1 MHILWLK
8 SELLHPVDKGGKIRT
23 YQTLRHLKALH
34 QVTYLCLDDG
44 SAAADAEA
52 RASEY
57 AHTLIRVPF
66 AAPAKGTVAFYADL
80 ARNVFSALPYAVAKY
95 RSPAMEDA
103 IRRAVRERDIDLVV
117 CDFLFPSIN
126 VPRDLGRPVL
136 LFQHNVEAA
145 IWRRHAEAAS
155 HPAKRAYMREQFR
168 RMQAW
173 EREECRRFAHVV
185 AVSEQ
190 DATDFQRDYGV
201 SEVSHVPTGVDLDF
215 FRPARA
221 VEPDGERLVFVGSMD
236 WMPNEDG
243 IAWFVRTV
251 LPLIRA
257 ELPGARLDIVGRNPS
272 PAVVALAHESP
283 GVTVTG
289 TVSDVRPYVEGAA
302 VSIVPLR
309 VGGGT
314 RLKIYEA
321 MALECAIVST
331 TIGAEGLPL
340 HDGEEIV
347 IADAPEDFAAACVRL
362 MRAPATRA
370 QLGRAAGERVRREF
384 GWDRAAA
391 AFAATCEHVLRR
403 SGGAGDASPAPP
415 PTVVDHA

>member
-1 MHILWLK
+1 
-8 SELLHPVDKGGKIRT
+8 
-23 YQTLRHLKALH
+23 
-34 QVTYLCLDDG
+34 
-44 SAAADAEA
+44 
-52 RASEY
+52 
-57 AHTLIRVPF
+57 
-66 AAPAKGTVAFYADL
+66 
-80 ARNVFSALPYAVAKY
+80 
-95 RSPAMEDA
+95 MEDA

-136 LFQHNVEAA
+136 LFQHNAEAA

-190 DATDFQRDYGV
+190 DATDFSPFGI
-201 SEVSHVPTGVDLDF
+201 
-215 FRPARA
+215 ARA
-221 VEPDGERLVFVGSMD
+221 DRVDWTSSGPSGRTRWRTTRLRQIHGLDAERGH
-236 WMPNEDG
+236 G
-243 IAWFVRTV
+243 FVRR

-257 ELPGARLDIVGRNPS
+257 ELPGAQLDIVGRNPS

-340 HDGEEIV
+340 HDGEELV